1 MKIHDKEYKAYIE
14 VQTMDADTEYIPII
28 TDDEE
33 EDQKQTFPDILP
45 VLPLRNTVLFP
56 GVIIPI
62 TVGRA
67 KSLKLIK
74 EVYQK
79 NKILGVVAQKDIGI
93 EEPSFHDIYKIGTV
107 AQILKILE
115 MPDGSTSVIIQGK
128 KKFEIIEMVSEKP
141 YFTSRI
147 KIIEEIHSDNPDEL
161 QAIVASLKDISMK
174 IIRLSSNIPPEAT
187 FAVKNIES
195 SSFLVN
201 FLSSNNDMAI
211 QEKQKL
217 LEINNLRER
226 GIKLLE
232 YLTKEV
238 QMLELKN
245 DIQLKVKHDLDQ
257 QQREFL
263 LHQQMKMIQNELGG
277 SPVDQ
282 EIEGFM
288 AKAKKK
294 KWSAEVREA
303 FMKEIDKLQRLNPAS
318 AEYSVQINYM
328 ETLVDLPWN
337 HYTKDNFDL
346 KRAEKILDRDHFGLE
361 NVKDRIL
368 EHLAVLKLKGDM
380 KAPILCLVGPPGVG
394 KTSLGK
400 SIASAL
406 NRKYIRMSLGGLHD
420 ESEIRG
426 HRKTYIGAMPGRIIQ
441 NLKKAGSSNPVFVLD
456 EIDKTGRDFHGDPE
470 SALLEVLD
478 PEQNNAFHDNFLGL
492 DYDLSKVMFI
502 ATANTTSTINPAL
515 LDRMEII
522 EISGYLVE
530 EKTEIAK
537 RHLIPKQYNAHG
549 INKKDI
555 KFGKGTIEHITEFY
569 TRESGVRQLDKEIA
583 RVLRILAKKIAFG
596 DEFSKIIKV
605 SDIKDLLGVPKYN
618 KDRYESNEFAGVVT
632 GLAWTS
638 TGGDILYIESSLS
651 KGKGNLTLTGN
662 LGDVM
667 KESAVIALEYLKSHA
682 DYLDINPEIFE
693 KWNVHIHV
701 PEGAIPKDGPSA
713 GITMVTA
720 LASAFTQRKV
730 RKKLAMTGEITLRG
744 KLLAV
749 GGIKEKILAA
759 KRAGIDDIIISGE
772 NAKDVEEIK
781 DIYKEGLTF
790 HYKDKILDVLDF
802 ALLDERVSNPLKF
815 ESTTA

>member
-1 MKIHDKEYKAYIE
+1 MKIQNKEYSAFIAF
-14 VQTMDADTEYIPII
+14 QNMDDEAEYIPII
-28 TDDEE
+28 SDDEE
-33 EDQKQTFPDILP
+33 EEQKQSFPDILP
-45 VLPLRNTVLFP
+45 ILPLKNTVLFP

-62 TVGRA
+62 TVGRP
-67 KSLKLIK
+67 KSLKLVK

-79 NKILGVVAQKDIGI
+79 NKILGVVAQKDTSI
-93 EEPSFHDIYKIGTV
+93 EEPSLGDIYKVGSV

-128 KKFEIIEMVSEKP
+128 KKFEIAEIVSEKP
-141 YFTSRI
+141 YFTARI
-147 KIIEEIHSDNPDEL
+147 QIVDEILLDKPDEL

-195 SSFLVN
+195 SSFLIN

-226 GIKLLE
+226 GIRLLE

-263 LHQQMKMIQNELGG
+263 LHQQMKMIQDELGG

-282 EIEGFM
+282 EIEGFL
-288 AKAKKK
+288 ARAKKK
-294 KWSAEVREA
+294 KWPDEVREV
-303 FMKEIDKLQRLNPAS
+303 FKKEADKLQRLNPAS
-318 AEYSVQINYM
+318 AEYSVQVNYM
-328 ETLVDLPWN
+328 ETLIDLPWN
-337 HYTKDNFDL
+337 HFTKDNFDL
-346 KRAEKILDRDHFGLE
+346 KRAVRILDRDHYGLE

-400 SIASAL
+400 SVASAL

-478 PEQNNAFHDNFLGL
+478 PEQNNAFHDNYLGL

-502 ATANTTSTINPAL
+502 ATANTTASINPAL
-515 LDRMEII
+515 LDRMEVI

-530 EKTEIAK
+530 EKAEIARK
-537 RHLIPKQYNAHG
+537 HLLPKQFNAHG
-549 INKKDI
+549 IKKKDV
-555 KFGKGTIEHITEFY
+555 KFGKGSIEHLIEFY
-569 TRESGVRQLDKEIA
+569 TRESGVRQLDKQIA
-583 RVLRILAKKIAFG
+583 RLLRMLAKKIALG
-596 DEFSKIIKV
+596 EEFPKV
-605 SDIKDLLGVPKYN
+605 INVVDIKKILGVPKYS
-618 KDRYESNEFAGVVT
+618 KDKYESNDFAGVVT
-632 GLAWTS
+632 GLAWTA
-638 TGGDILYIESSLS
+638 TGGEILYIESSLS

-682 DYLDINPEIFE
+682 DYLGINPEIFE

-713 GITMVTA
+713 GITMLTA

-730 RKKLAMTGEITLRG
+730 RKRLAMTGEITLRG

-772 NAKDVEEIK
+772 NAKDIDEIK

-790 HYKDKILDVLDF
+790 HYKDTILEVLDY
-802 ALLDERVSNPLKF
+802 ALLNERVEKPLQF
-815 ESTTA
+815 ESSVE

>member
-147 KIIEEIHSDNPDEL
+147 KIIEEVHSDNPDEL

-294 KWSAEVREA
+294 KWSDEVREA

-346 KRAEKILDRDHFGLE
+346 KRAGRILDRDHFGLE

-380 KAPILCLVGPPGVG
+380 KAPILCLTGPPGVG

-605 SDIKDLLGVPKYN
+605 SDLKDLLGVPKYN

-802 ALLDERVSNPLKF
+802 ALLDERVNNPLKF

>member
-1 MKIHDKEYKAYIE
+1 MKIDDTEYKTYIALE
-14 VQTMDADTEYIPII
+14 NMDNDTEYIPII
-28 TDDEE
+28 TDEE
-33 EDQKQTFPDILP
+33 EDQKQTFPDVLP
-45 VLPLRNTVLFP
+45 ILPLRNTVLFP

-67 KSLKLIK
+67 KSLKLVR

-79 NKILGVVAQKDIGI
+79 TKILGVVAQKDTVI
-93 EEPSFHDIYKIGTV
+93 EEPLFQDLYKTGSV
-107 AQILKILE
+107 AQILKVLE

-128 KKFEIIEMVSEKP
+128 KKFEILEMVSEKP
-141 YFTSRI
+141 YFMSRI
-147 KIIEEIHSDNPDEL
+147 QIIEEAGTDDTDEL

-187 FAVKNIES
+187 FAVKNIDS
-195 SSFLVN
+195 SSFLIN

-211 QEKQKL
+211 QDKQKL

-232 YLTKEV
+232 YLNKEV
-238 QMLELKN
+238 KMLELKN

-263 LHQQMKMIQNELGG
+263 LQQQMKMIQNELGG

-282 EIEGFM
+282 EIENFT
-288 AKAKKK
+288 AKAKRK
-294 KWSAEVREA
+294 KWSKEVDEA
-303 FMKEIDKLQRLNPAS
+303 FQKELSKLQRLNPAS
-318 AEYSVQINYM
+318 GEYSVQVNYM
-328 ETLVDLPWN
+328 QTLIDLPWN

-346 KRAEKILDRDHFGLE
+346 KRAERILNRDHYGLE
-361 NVKDRIL
+361 NIKDRIL

-380 KAPILCLVGPPGVG
+380 KAPIICLTGPPGVG

-420 ESEIRG
+420 EAEIRG

-441 NLKKAGSSNPVFVLD
+441 NLKKAKSSNPVFVLD
-456 EIDKTGRDFHGDPE
+456 EIDKTGRDFRGDPE

-478 PEQNNAFHDNFLGL
+478 PEQNNAFHDNYLEL

-515 LDRMEII
+515 LDRMEVI

-530 EKTEIAK
+530 EKTEIAR
-537 RHLIPKQYNAHG
+537 RHLLPKQFEAHG
-549 INKKDI
+549 IKKSDL
-555 KFGKGTIEHITEFY
+555 KFGKGTIEHIIEFY
-569 TRESGVRQLDKEIA
+569 TRESGVRQLEKQIA
-583 RVLRILAKKIAFG
+583 RILRTLAKKIAFG
-596 DEFSKIIKV
+596 DEFPKNIKV
-605 SDIKDLLGVPKYN
+605 ADIKNILGVPKYN

-632 GLAWTS
+632 GLAWTA

-682 DYLDINPEIFE
+682 D
-693 KWNVHIHV
+693 
-701 PEGAIPKDGPSA
+701 
-713 GITMVTA
+713 
-720 LASAFTQRKV
+720 
-730 RKKLAMTGEITLRG
+730 
-744 KLLAV
+744 
-749 GGIKEKILAA
+749 
-759 KRAGIDDIIISGE
+759 
-772 NAKDVEEIK
+772 
-781 DIYKEGLTF
+781 
-790 HYKDKILDVLDF
+790 
-802 ALLDERVSNPLKF
+802 
-815 ESTTA
+815 